1 MRRLLV
7 VCSLATLLVAALDS
21 ATIAVPRQAPETVG
35 IRLVDAP
42 TSRQNDPRARDYI
55 IDHLAPGTTIERR
68 VEVSND
74 TTHDVTV
81 QLYAA
86 AADISGGEFRF
97 GEGHAANDLTRW
109 TTLNPASLALS
120 PGSKGQSTVTIAV
133 ARDASAGERYGV
145 VWAELPAAVPA
156 GGGISAVN
164 RVGVRIYLS
173 VGPGGEPA
181 VDFEITAMEARR
193 GKDGA
198 PMVSATVRNTG
209 GRAIDLS
216 GELRLA
222 EGPGGLAAGPF
233 PVTLGRT
240 LGLGQS
246 EPVLVALDPAVPAG
260 PWRANMLLRSGTT
273 ERTASARI
281 TFPTKAGTSTGKVAT
296 SHGANAG
303 RVIVVG
309 LLGLVVVLALFFF
322 LLVLP
327 RRRRERDDAR
337 LPQ

>member
-1 MRRLLV
+1 M
-7 VCSLATLLVAALDS
+7 
-21 ATIAVPRQAPETVG
+21 TIAC
-35 IRLVDAP
+35 
-42 TSRQNDPRARDYI
+42 
-55 IDHLAPGTTIERR
+55 
-68 VEVSND
+68 
-74 TTHDVTV
+74 
-81 QLYAA
+81 
-86 AADISGGEFRF
+86 
-97 GEGHAANDLTRW
+97 
-109 TTLNPASLALS
+109 
-120 PGSKGQSTVTIAV
+120 
-133 ARDASAGERYGV
+133 ARDASAGESYGV

-156 GGGISAVN
+156 GGGITTVN

-181 VDFEITAMEARR
+181 VDFVITAMEARR

-198 PMVSATVRNTG
+198 PAVSATVRNTG

-246 EPVLVALDPAVPAG
+246 EPVHVGLDPAIPAG
-260 PWRANMLLRSGTT
+260 PWTAKMLLRSGTT
-273 ERTASARI
+273 ERTASARL
-281 TFPTKAGTSTGKVAT
+281 TFPSTPGTSAGKVAT
-296 SHGANAG
+296 AHRPSAG
-303 RVIVVG
+303 RVVVIG
-309 LLGLVVVLALFFF
+309 LIGLVLVLALLFF

-337 LPQ
+337 LPT